1 MAENKKIPE
10 AASEEISAKLK
21 AATGSIDRLNSDAR
35 SRRNG
40 QNKGISEKEEARSAK
55 AAEKQRKA
63 EEQRALALE
72 RARQE
77 DAERVEAEIKQQK
90 REFRRI
96 ENERR
101 IAREQ
106 AEAAAREAREL
117 AVAELLEKERREA
130 EERNARAAAMLDR
143 VVKQVRGNQ
152 PQQEQPKQNAEE
164 SKEEISQPIGEAA
177 RAQTSDDALN
187 VTVSIGEERKSEEAA
202 YSDGVCAD
210 EDNGRIILNISSDEP
225 DVPDDRMLLNISADG
240 AVFAQQASPY
250 AASAPVGFGI
260 PMQQPVGNEPKRDDE
275 IIASTANER
284 VFEEIVDGDSL
295 DSLSAS
301 DPTVAAIKMLGRSV
315 YTKSAFSKYNNESK
329 EAIKEFNKQIKSFE
343 DALSIDNI
351 SNESA
356 VSLMVEA
363 IKAAAATVEIRCD
376 NLRVAARFAQTKYM
390 ALAKTALSNDIER
403 YNRKAVEF
411 AIYTGVQLTRIP
423 PELAERIAASTGI
436 EVIPYLS
443 YSERYIEFNEPT
455 VKGHPTAYVV
465 NLPAESGAEPT
476 ISAQYSDEDDKEL
489 PRTYTIKPIYPAVTA
504 EQLIYGI
511 HVSNDETYKEY
522 CRVAEK
528 ADKALVDEIS
538 GIRAGII
545 KAEEENARYERK
557 LNRSRM
563 RFENMLTNMRHGIDH
578 IARRPDKNI
587 PTLERARDR
596 CEDIEEKIA
605 FNREY
610 IEAESRNAD
619 ILVECLALERERL
632 LVAFNTMAAAVQ
644 TRIKKHIAK
653 AKQALIDEMA
663 EYNKQA
669 EACSLVIGMPIAP
682 VTISLVDDIIAGKNR
697 VDLPRMARLS
707 ELTETVGES
716 VRVFGRSEED
726 EEKKPRATC
735 TSLVVN
741 VQGVQKEAADT
752 HVGATHGYFFVG
764 DTVGGFDDG
773 GRLAANMARNLALSI
788 PMAGAF
794 SPDGAI
800 TPASSAAAF
809 ATAMSVDDV
818 PFAPVTDYNPR
829 KVKKSIYADGMVWEE
844 ETPYHETLANDMTGD
859 TEFEPIDGTISI
871 GDDVDLPSP
880 KQDVS
885 HNDNNGPIG
894 DSAGPAKVDSIADEQ
909 LDGAAEPKKKI
920 KLKLVPVKENEAAG
934 AEGEAGANANDIQP
948 LDFGESDNAGI
959 PMGEYDGL
967 EDYGMSPA
975 TGIPE
980 VIEVEDHAEDTENEI
995 LTQPTRKGLRK
1006 HIAFVTK
1013 RIKKASRLRKK
1024 LIDKNRLESNPGTM
1038 IRNIVEILGV
1048 QKEIIDWYCN
1058 LVYTCHD
1065 LDKKMQARK
1074 FASLLKTELKKYNKF
1089 VKEYERIT
1097 EDGLTHAS
1105 MDIPAAI
1112 LKGESYQIL
1121 PKVKLREFEAPE
1133 DGIAY
1138 SDGIT
1143 ESPDHLPEFNDK
1155 EVVSQK
1161 DLQRLLSTTGRDISR
1176 LRAKLGARV
1185 RSKHS
1190 ARGTDKI
1197 VYTAQCFILQKKI
1210 IDLEATNLRAACQVV
1225 SSHDI
1230 QVIKK
1235 NLIDDIKQ
1243 YNDLVSE
1250 YRAVSGNS
1258 LTFASIK
1265 IPHDIISGKYYTPVP
1280 RVSCIYLD
1288 GDDSLAGEL
1297 REMSRDALVK
1307 EDPHAR
1313 AALEKRI
1320 TSQSNK
1326 DLTYITKRAD
1336 YEVSMLESE
1345 RDMLAYRFGKI
1356 PADVRREKRELG
1368 KQIDRIRRSH
1378 KEALKYENSDNKRY
1392 YAAVSANPVNMNLKN
1407 RKADRERV
1415 AAIRSRIISLL
1426 NERDIINGKLMAIY
1440 DGKDTYYEGASTNQK
1455 WRRLKNKAA
1464 AKSKKKQKSLARAVD
1479 ALPLAPVEKSKFYTL
1494 MNKKVDAESTLALT
1508 KHRLHKEKMHEE
1520 DKKCAKRDI
1529 NELKAKIKALD
1540 NDINDL
1546 MKSTKE
1552 QINDVESGNA
1562 WYGAMIAIFF
1572 VCVILLA
1579 VAYYFIKSFLG

>member
-1 MAENKKIPE
+1 MAENRKAPE
-10 AASEEISAKLK
+10 ATSEEISAKLK
-21 AATGSIDRLNSDAR
+21 AATGSIDRLNNDAK
-35 SRRNG
+35 SRNKG
-40 QNKGISEKEEARSAK
+40 QNKSVSVKEEARSAR
-55 AAEKQRKA
+55 AAEKQRKI

-72 RARQE
+72 KARRE
-77 DAERVEAEIKQQK
+77 DAERAEAEIKQQK
-90 REFRRI
+90 REQRRI

-117 AVAELLEKERREA
+117 AVAKLLEEERREA
-130 EERNARAAAMLDR
+130 EKRSARAAAMLDR
-143 VVKQVRGNQ
+143 VVKQTVS
-152 PQQEQPKQNAEE
+152 EQPKQNAKASTDEIE
-164 SKEEISQPIGEAA
+164 QPSNKEFGVHSSSDSFDMTINIGEDKERRSAVSA
-177 RAQTSDDALN
+177 DGVLSDD
-187 VTVSIGEERKSEEAA
+187 
-202 YSDGVCAD
+202 
-210 EDNGRIILNISSDEP
+210 EDGRIFLNIS
-225 DVPDDRMLLNISADG
+225 DDRMLLNISSDG
-240 AVFAQQASPY
+240 AVITQHGAPHIT
-250 AASAPVGFGI
+250 SAPSGFGI
-260 PMQQPVGNEPKRDDE
+260 PVEQPTLNSEPDINDETVDE
-275 IIASTANER
+275 IIASTANNR
-284 VFEEIVDGDSL
+284 IYEEIVDGDGL
-295 DSLSAS
+295 DGNISSS
-301 DPTVAAIKMLGRSV
+301 DPTVADIKALGRSV
-315 YTKSAFSKYNNESK
+315 YTKSAFAKYNDESR

-356 VSLMVEA
+356 VSLMVESV
-363 IKAAAATVEIRCD
+363 KAAAATVEIRCD
-376 NLRVAARFAQTKYM
+376 NLRVATRFAQTKYV

-403 YNRKAVEF
+403 YNRKVVEF

-423 PELAERIAASTGI
+423 PELVERIAASSGI
-436 EVIPYLS
+436 EVVPYLS
-443 YSERYIEFNEPT
+443 YSERYIEFNEPA

-476 ISAQYSDEDDKEL
+476 ISTQYSDEEEKEP
-489 PRTYTIKPIYPAVTA
+489 PRTYTVKPIYPAISA
-504 EQLIYGI
+504 EQLIHGI
-511 HVSNDETYKEY
+511 HVTNDDTYKEY

-528 ADKALVDEIS
+528 ANRALADEITK
-538 GIRAGII
+538 IRAGII

-605 FNREY
+605 KNREY
-610 IEAESRNAD
+610 IETESKNAD
-619 ILVECLALERERL
+619 ILVECFALERERL

-644 TRIKKHIAK
+644 TRIKKHVSK
-653 AKQALIDEMA
+653 AKQALINEMA

-669 EACSLVIGMPIAP
+669 EECSLVIGMPIAP
-682 VTISLVDDIIAGKNR
+682 VTISLVDDIIEGKNR

-707 ELTETVGES
+707 ELTETVGEN
-716 VRVFGRSEED
+716 VRVFGRKEED
-726 EEKKPRATC
+726 EQKKPRATC

-741 VQGVQKEAADT
+741 VQAPKDGDEPA
-752 HVGATHGYFFVG
+752 VGASHGYFFLG
-764 DTVGGFDDG
+764 DTAGGFDDG
-773 GRLAANMARNLALSI
+773 GRFAANIARNLAATI
-788 PMAGAF
+788 PMASAF
-794 SPDGAI
+794 SPVGA
-800 TPASSAAAF
+800 TNAASSIAAF
-809 ATAMSVDDV
+809 AASMAADDV

-829 KVKKSIYADGMVWEE
+829 KVRKSIYGDGMIWEE
-844 ETPYHETLANDMTGD
+844 EVPYHESLANDMRGD
-859 TEFEPIDGTISI
+859 TDFDPIDGTINI
-871 GDDVDLPSP
+871 GDDIDLPTLRKS
-880 KQDVS
+880 VS
-885 HNDNNGPIG
+885 HREHS
-894 DSAGPAKVDSIADEQ
+894 DSYNEPASSGTTREMSDEHFAGGE
-909 LDGAAEPKKKI
+909 EPKKKL
-920 KLKLVPVKENEAAG
+920 KLKLVPVKEDG
-934 AEGEAGANANDIQP
+934 AEGSDGDSNVNEIQP
-948 LDFGESDNAGI
+948 LNFGEPERAGT
-959 PMGEYDGL
+959 PMGEYDD
-967 EDYGMSPA
+967 DYGMRPSA
-975 TGIPE
+975 GIPE
-980 VIEVEDHAEDTENEI
+980 VIEVDDHAEDTENEI
-995 LTQPTRKGLRK
+995 LTYPTRKGLRK
-1006 HIAFVTK
+1006 HISFVMK
-1013 RIKKASRLRKK
+1013 RVKKASRLRKK
-1024 LIDKNRLESNPGTM
+1024 LLDKNRLESNPGII

-1065 LDKKMQARK
+1065 LDKKMQARR
-1074 FASLLKTELKKYNKF
+1074 FAALLKVELKKYNKF

-1105 MDIPAAI
+1105 MDIPKAI

-1143 ESPDHLPEFNDK
+1143 ESADDLPEFSDK
-1155 EVVSQK
+1155 EVVSLK

-1176 LRAKLGARV
+1176 LRAKLGAKV

-1210 IDLEATNLRAACQVV
+1210 IDLEAANLRAACQVV
-1225 SSHDI
+1225 STHDI

-1235 NLIDDIKQ
+1235 SLIDDIKQ
-1243 YNDLVSE
+1243 YNNLVSE
-1250 YRAVSGNS
+1250 YKAVSGNS
-1258 LTFASIK
+1258 LTRASIK
-1265 IPHDIISGKYYTPVP
+1265 IPQDIINGKYYTPVP

-1297 REMSRDALVK
+1297 REMSRDAHVK
-1307 EDPHAR
+1307 EDPRAR

-1345 RDMLAYRFGKI
+1345 RDMLAYRFGII
-1356 PADVRREKRELG
+1356 PSDVRREKREIG
-1368 KQIDRIRRSH
+1368 KRIDRIRRSH
-1378 KEALKYENSDNKRY
+1378 KEALKYESSDNKRY

-1426 NERDIINGKLMAIY
+1426 NERDIINGKLMALY
-1440 DGKDTYYEGASTNQK
+1440 DGKDAYSNDSSNNQK
-1455 WRRLKNKAA
+1455 WRKQKNKAA
-1464 AKSKKKQKSLARAVD
+1464 AKAKRKQKDLARAVD
-1479 ALPLAPVEKSKFYTL
+1479 SLPLAPAEKSKFYTL

-1508 KHRLHKEKMHEE
+1508 KHRLRKEKMHDD

-1529 NELKAKIKALD
+1529 AELKARIKNLD
-1540 NDINDL
+1540 KDINDL

-1552 QINDVESGNA
+1552 RINDIGYGKA
-1562 WYGAMIAIFF
+1562 WYASMIVFFF
-1572 VCVILLA
+1572 VFIIILA
-1579 VAYYFIKSFLG
+1579 MVYYFIKVFIG